1 MIDMQS
7 KNDQARAARH
17 PGMGLLAAARR
28 ALRRLVR
35 PDEPPPPGPNGP
47 TLRGHLKA
55 TIKAVAPFPVDD

>member
-7 KNDQARAARH
+7 KNDQARAPRL

-28 ALRRLVR
+28 ALRRVVR
-35 PDEPPPPGPNGP
+35 PDEPPPGPHDP
-47 TLRGHLKA
+47 TLRGKMKA